1 MNSLVQEKL
10 PLPQESDY
18 GITCE
23 FARENL
29 RGLEAPLLREAEY
42 YKYYSSRNPGN
53 LPPIVITSNQ
63 ICVTRT
69 EYSYCYSSGNP
80 GSLPPIVVTSN
91 EICVTRSEYSNC
103 YSSGNPGSL
112 PPIVVTSNEI
122 SVTRAPHYRVC
133 LRASNLFVI
142 CSVG

>member
-10 PLPQESDY
+10 PMPQESDY
-18 GITCE
+18 GITSQ
-23 FARENL
+23 FAREKL

-42 YKYYSSRNPGN
+42 YKYYSSGNPGN

-63 ICVTRT
+63 ICVTRS
-69 EYSYCYSSGNP
+69 EYSKCYSSGNP

-91 EICVTRSEYSNC
+91 EICVTR
-103 YSSGNPGSL
+103 
-112 PPIVVTSNEI
+112 
-122 SVTRAPHYRVC
+122 APHYRVC

>member
-18 GITCE
+18 GITSE

-42 YKYYSSRNPGN
+42 YKNYSSGNPGN
-53 LPPIVITSNQ
+53 LPPIVVTSNA
-63 ICVTRT
+63 VRGTRT
-69 EYSYCYSSGNP
+69 DYFNCSSSGKH

-91 EICVTRSEYSNC
+91 EICVTR
-103 YSSGNPGSL
+103 
-112 PPIVVTSNEI
+112 
-122 SVTRAPHYRVC
+122 APLSRVC
-133 LRASNLFVI
+133 LRASNLF
-142 CSVG
+142 